1 MNYEK
6 LKEEIKNKIESEEKK
21 DFYKEVTRIGM
32 NAGLELAL
40 LIIDRL
46 EREEKKGGNK
56 WLNGE
61 IL

>member
-6 LKEEIKNKIESEEKK
+6 LKEEIKNKIENEEKE

-46 EREEKKGGNK
+46 ECEEKKEAMND
-56 WLNGE
+56 
-61 IL
+61 